1 MRVVQSEHRQGMTG
15 GIEPHRKV
23 GKKRP
28 GCGPKELQPA
38 TVKCKTAKWLV
49 PSTLLH
55 PPHALLLPFW
65 PKASPVC
72 MNRPPPP
79 TQSKLYSGAAET
91 STHTPK
97 TGRRTCM
104 VVSMPVPRAPK
115 ARGNLSPR
123 RKNTPRHQT
132 YTYSRNGRH
141 APWRHF
147 ISVCMCNLMSIL
159 EEGERSKGK
168 TEKGGGSS
176 PPSSHPG
183 REESHRQLCLSPPSL
198 VGKVHPDF
206 HRTLWTLITGC
217 RERVTCLEGG
227 SWKRDPR
234 MGGRGRHTYRKLWG
248 QETYTRMG

>member
-1 MRVVQSEHRQGMTG
+1 MRVVQSEHRRGITG

-49 PSTLLH
+49 PSTPLH

-65 PKASPVC
+65 PKPSPVC

-91 STHTPK
+91 SKHTPK
-97 TGRRTCM
+97 TGRQTCM
-104 VVSMPVPRAPK
+104 AVSMPVPRAPK

-123 RKNTPRHQT
+123 GKNTPRHQT

-141 APWRHF
+141 SPWRHF

-159 EEGERSKGK
+159 EEGERKQGK
-168 TEKGGGSS
+168 
-176 PPSSHPG
+176 
-183 REESHRQLCLSPPSL
+183 
-198 VGKVHPDF
+198 D
-206 HRTLWTLITGC
+206 
-217 RERVTCLEGG
+217 RERRRKQPSQLTARQGRVTQTAVFVSPQPWGKGAHRLPQDTVDTDNWVQGESNMSRRWKLEERPQNG
-227 SWKRDPR
+227 K
-234 MGGRGRHTYRKLWG
+234 
-248 QETYTRMG
+248 